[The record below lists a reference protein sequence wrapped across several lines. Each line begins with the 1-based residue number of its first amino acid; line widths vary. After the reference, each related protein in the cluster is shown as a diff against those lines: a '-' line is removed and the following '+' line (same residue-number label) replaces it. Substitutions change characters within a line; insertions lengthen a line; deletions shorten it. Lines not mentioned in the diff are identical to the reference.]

1 MSTNLTQIN
10 TTAVVALTRFM
21 QEKRPRRECILKAR
35 DELMNKLA
43 MTRES
48 AELACWRV
56 LAELESRKLPAGHY
70 IDTANSTAQLL
81 IIKSPNKNMVFTL
94 GDLLGLHDQ
103 YGETNAD
110 TDQLKPTL
118 H

>member
-21 QEKRPRRECILKAR
+21 QEKWPRRECILKAR

-43 MTRES
+43 MTRDS
-48 AELACWRV
+48 AELACWRIF
-56 LAELESRKLPAGHY
+56 AELETRKIPAGHY
-70 IDTANSTAQLL
+70 IDIANSTAQL
-81 IIKSPNKNMVFTL
+81 IVIKSPNKNLVFTL
-94 GDLLGLHDQ
+94 SDLLEISEQLN
-103 YGETNAD
+103 ETIPEPY
-110 TDQLKPTL
+110 QQKPTL